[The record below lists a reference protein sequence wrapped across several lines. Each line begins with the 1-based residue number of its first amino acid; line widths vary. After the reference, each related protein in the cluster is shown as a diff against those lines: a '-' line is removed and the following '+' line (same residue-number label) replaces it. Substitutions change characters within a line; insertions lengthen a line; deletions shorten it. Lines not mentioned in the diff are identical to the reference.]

1 MTIRKRRG
9 AGDSAPRAPAFTP
22 VQLRYRRDG
31 LTPERQVSVIQ
42 AIAEC
47 GCVREA
53 CARVGISAESVY
65 KLLRR
70 PDAQSFRVALD
81 LALDGAAD
89 RIEDGAFSRAL
100 NGVEIPHYYKGEL
113 VGTHRRHDDRL
124 AMFILRYRKPYRY
137 GRHLDREPNARHP
150 EASALGLADALAW
163 VETDADRDAAGL
175 RRTVSTAIACDE
187 EDETWDETHLYRW
200 GPAAGAP
207 PEPGGADDPDAYD
220 DFDDDGFDPAE
231 GASFP
236 DVSST
241 SSTSGLRQGF
251 GRQAAADNGAKAVRR
266 SSEGAKEDSRRNRRA
281 RRAAAARGRKR

>member
-1 MTIRKRRG
+1 M
-9 AGDSAPRAPAFTP
+9 P
-22 VQLRYRRDG
+22 VKLRYRRDG
-31 LTPERQVSVIQ
+31 LTPGRQVGVIQ

-47 GCVREA
+47 GCMREA

-81 LALDGAAD
+81 LALDGAVD
-89 RIEDGAFSRAL
+89 RVEDGAFSRAL

-113 VGTHRRHDDRL
+113 VGTHRRHDEQL
-124 AMFILRYRKPYRY
+124 TMFILRYRKPHRY
-137 GRHLDREPNARHP
+137 GRHLDREPATRHP
-150 EASALGLADALAW
+150 EKSALGLADALTW
-163 VETDADRDAAGL
+163 VEVDAHRDAAGL
-175 RRTVSTAIACDE
+175 RRRVGTRHVCD

-207 PEPGGADDPDAYD
+207 PEGDDPDALD
-220 DFDDDGFDPAE
+220 DLDEDDPDPVESAFSP
-231 GASFP
+231 G
-236 DVSST
+236 VSST

>member
-9 AGDSAPRAPAFTP
+9 AGDSAPRVPAFTP

-31 LTPERQVSVIQ
+31 LTPARQVGVIQ
-42 AIAEC
+42 AVAEC

-70 PDAQSFRVALD
+70 PDAQSFRIALD

-89 RIEDGAFSRAL
+89 RVEDGAFSRAI

-113 VGTHRRHDDRL
+113 VGTHRRHDERL
-124 AMFILRYRKPYRY
+124 AMFILRYRKPHRY
-137 GRHLDREPNARHP
+137 GRHLDRQQNTRHS

-163 VETDADRDAAGL
+163 VQSDAHRDAAGL
-175 RRTVSTAIACDE
+175 RRAVSTSHLCE
-187 EDETWDETHLYRW
+187 EVETWDETHLYRW

-207 PEPGGADDPDAYD
+207 SEADDPDAMDDLDAD
-220 DFDDDGFDPAE
+220 DFDPVE
-231 GASFP
+231 GAFSP
-236 DVSST
+236 DVAST
-241 SSTSGLRQGF
+241 SSTS
-251 GRQAAADNGAKAVRR
+251 AP
-266 SSEGAKEDSRRNRRA
+266 RRNRRA

>member
-1 MTIRKRRG
+1 MTIAKRRG

-22 VQLRYRRDG
+22 VKLRYRRDG
-31 LTPERQVSVIQ
+31 LTPERQVGVVQ
-42 AIAEC
+42 AVAEC

-70 PDAQSFRVALD
+70 PDAQSFRVAMD
-81 LALDGAAD
+81 LALDGAVN
-89 RIEDGAFSRAL
+89 RVEDGAFSRAL

-113 VGTHRRHDDRL
+113 VGTHRRHDERL
-124 AMFILRYRKPYRY
+124 TMFILRYRKPHRY
-137 GRHLDREPNARHP
+137 GRHLDREPATRHP

-163 VETDADRDAAGL
+163 VEGDAHRDAAGL
-175 RRTVSTAIACDE
+175 RRKVSTRIPWEE
-187 EDETWDETHLYRW
+187 EDKTWDDTYLYRW

-207 PEPGGADDPDAYD
+207 PDVDDPDAMDDLDDD
-220 DFDDDGFDPAE
+220 DFDPVE

-241 SSTSGLRQGF
+241 SSTS
-251 GRQAAADNGAKAVRR
+251 AP
-266 SSEGAKEDSRRNRRA
+266 RRNRRA
-281 RRAAAARGRKR
+281 RRTAAARGRKR